1 MILDPDPVNN
11 NQTPEIL
18 GIRID
23 WYNDAIRMFHHII
36 KTFIMKEIYYIKK
49 HVKQTKNTRTPTNT
63 ITTKWNHQNH
73 LKTTTKVSSILN
85 S

>member
-36 KTFIMKEIYYIKK
+36 KTFIMKEIYYINNK
-49 HVKQTKNTRTPTNT
+49 
-63 ITTKWNHQNH
+63 
-73 LKTTTKVSSILN
+73 
-85 S
+85 